1 MRDMPSNNSLNPTAL
16 SLPLMVVCWFNL
28 ACRLCRAAGEFQR
41 SAARAGFQRWLTT
54 CRWLTARGSLTVQV
68 RDSLWRSAAALHAP
82 LNAG

>member
-41 SAARAGFQRWLTT
+41 YAASHVIAG
-54 CRWLTARGSLTVQV
+54 GEKV
-68 RDSLWRSAAALHAP
+68 
-82 LNAG
+82 G